1 MCSRRPLPTPVKA
14 RPDGVGS
21 PSEPG
26 RTLAKTNA
34 DGALGHS
41 DSIYSMLCMAKML
54 FSMLYQALQRVIL
67 RNPYPD
73 WVCAALS

>member
-1 MCSRRPLPTPVKA
+1 MRIPVTA
-14 RPDGVGS
+14 RPDGVRS
-21 PSEPG
+21 LSEG
-26 RTLAKTNA
+26 CRTLAKTNA
-34 DGALGHS
+34 DGALDDS
-41 DSIYSMLCMAKML
+41 DSIYSMVCMPKML